1 MSERYA
7 ESNKESTIDL
17 YNKRIIYQGAVITSN
32 AAGYKNLV
40 NFNFGEKHLYGR
52 VNRFFVPI
60 VPSHTLLPLKNF
72 KATNAAEKSISAINF
87 VVDAFSGLALEFKR
101 CAASGQISSNDPYL
115 SNLTV
120 YKAYEDPKRLHDEH
134 LTTYFNS
141 ITNEFRRRK
150 VQVKNF
156 DEFIAEFELLLE
168 SSIREIPFTKSAYVK
183 SRYCPTNCSGLVV
196 EIADLNCANDE
207 EKINNF
213 INSPNWEFYVN
224 ACRSYGFMVDRF
236 IPWRLVADIGTDPVP
251 SPMLDYAAK
260 YGAGTTDQ
268 ILAHGFERA
277 HVSFYNKFKY
287 FLLNLYNKVK
297 PTGIQEIRHCSGV
310 PKIFITYPQIYTID
324 QLTKKYSEEYFL
336 KLYFDLRF
344 LEEES
349 QFKDFEKEMLIDDCL
364 ELYQHKS
371 EWVALETFER
381 ILNKTF
387 DYQGSLS
394 YIKEQLE
401 AERTTTATS
410 AITTTGGGY

>member
-1 MSERYA
+1 LPLKQF
-7 ESNKESTIDL
+7 N
-17 YNKRIIYQGAVITSN
+17 TSN
-32 AAGYKNLV
+32 A
-40 NFNFGEKHLYGR
+40 
-52 VNRFFVPI
+52 P
-60 VPSHTLLPLKNF
+60 
-72 KATNAAEKSISAINF
+72 EKSISAINF
-87 VVDAFSGLALEFKR
+87 VVDAFNGLALEFKR
-101 CAASGQISSNDPYL
+101 CAASGQIRSDEPFL

-120 YKAYEDPKRLHDEH
+120 YKAYEDPEKLYNEY

-141 ITNEFRRRK
+141 IANEFQRRK

-156 DEFIAEFELLLE
+156 DEFITEFELLLE
-168 SSIREIPFTKSAYVK
+168 SSIREIPFTKAAYVK
-183 SRYCPTNCSGLVV
+183 SRYCPINCSGLAV
-196 EIADLNCANDE
+196 EIADLDCANDE

-213 INSPNWEFYVN
+213 VNSPNWEFYVN

-236 IPWRLVADIGTDPVP
+236 IPWRLVADIGNAPTI
-251 SPMLDYAAK
+251 SPMLNYSSK
-260 YGAGTTDQ
+260 YGYETTNQ
-268 ILAHGFERA
+268 ILVSGYEYA